1 MSGERPAA
9 VASVDRLAGVT
20 SGDAMEQVSM
30 NDGLDGRET
39 VAFGLA
45 AGEIAVFVLALM
57 TGYAVL
63 RSGLP
68 GAAAWILAV
77 VVVAVGAALAW
88 GRIAGRPLLDWSL
101 LLGRFVVRTRRR
113 RLRRVRAAGAIRS
126 APLLGRVVRPRRDA
140 LLERLAQRPGGGSP
154 RPGRSPETGALLI
167 PLSRLRPEAGRGAAS
182 GPGREPLPGASARAL
197 TATAGAAA
205 PAGARRSSHIVTFF
219 SLKGGTGRTTLAV
232 ELAATL
238 ALRSRAAVATGAGP
252 RPVAL
257 IDATERSPAVGLRLG
272 VAPAPAPPGD
282 TGPDAAASLHPHELG
297 LLLGVPPAPPAP
309 HHPPVTPL
317 PAALIEAAEAR
328 GADVVVV
335 DIDCDLGP
343 RCLQVLRR
351 CDQVLVTLTPTAG
364 GVLDA
369 YQSTAVLRRLGLRDR
384 IGYVVNRWRGDVDL
398 SDAMADLRG
407 VIAAEVPDDH
417 RVVDAENCHRV
428 AGLDGDGPLENA
440 LTTLAAVVE
449 AAARSERLPTAA
461 ARWGNHAG

>member
-20 SGDAMEQVSM
+20 SGDRSGDAMEQVSM

-39 VAFGLA
+39 VAFGLS

-68 GAAAWILAV
+68 GAAAWTLAI

-88 GRIAGRPLLDWSL
+88 GRLAGRPLLDWSL
-101 LLGRFVVRTRRR
+101 LLGRFVVRTRHR
-113 RLRRVRAAGAIRS
+113 RLRRVRGGAA
-126 APLLGRVVRPRRDA
+126 
-140 LLERLAQRPGGGSP
+140 EGSP
-154 RPGRSPETGALLI
+154 RPGRSPETRALLI

-182 GPGREPLPGASARAL
+182 APGRDPGAAVQEL
-197 TATAGAAA
+197 TATAGGAA
-205 PAGARRSSHIVTFF
+205 PGGARRSSHIVTFF

-272 VAPAPAPPGD
+272 VAPVPAPPGG
-282 TGPDAAASLHPHELG
+282 TGPDAAASLQPHELG
-297 LLLGVPPAPPAP
+297 LLLGIPSAPPAP

-317 PAALIEAAEAR
+317 PAALIAAAEAR

-343 RCLQVLRR
+343 RCLEVLHR

-369 YQSTAVLRRLGLRDR
+369 YHSTAVLRRLGLRDR

-398 SDAMADLRG
+398 SDTMADLRG

-417 RVVDAENCHRV
+417 RVVDAENRHRV
-428 AGLDGDGPLENA
+428 AGLDGDGPLEDA
-440 LTTLAAVVE
+440 LTTLAVAVE
-449 AAARSERLPTAA
+449 AEARSERSPAA
-461 ARWGNHAG
+461 APRWGSHAG

>member
-1 MSGERPAA
+1 
-9 VASVDRLAGVT
+9 
-20 SGDAMEQVSM
+20 MEQVSM

-68 GAAAWILAV
+68 GAAAWTLAI

-88 GRIAGRPLLDWSL
+88 GRVAGRPLLDWSL
-101 LLGRFVVRTRRR
+101 LLGRFVVRTRHRH
-113 RLRRVRAAGAIRS
+113 LRRVRGGAGEGS
-126 APLLGRVVRPRRDA
+126 A
-140 LLERLAQRPGGGSP
+140 
-154 RPGRSPETGALLI
+154 RPGRSPEAGALLI
-167 PLSRLRPEAGRGAAS
+167 QLSRLRPAARRGATIGAR
-182 GPGREPLPGASARAL
+182 REPVPGASVQAL
-197 TATAGAAA
+197 TATAGGAA
-205 PAGARRSSHIVTFF
+205 PAGARRASHIVTFF

-238 ALRSRAAVATGAGP
+238 ALRSRAATATGAGP

-272 VAPAPAPPGD
+272 VAPAPAPPGG

-297 LLLGVPPAPPAP
+297 LLLGIPTAPPAP

-398 SDAMADLRG
+398 SDTMADLRG
-407 VIAAEVPDDH
+407 VIVAEVPDDH
-417 RVVDAENCHRV
+417 RVVDAENCHRL
-428 AGLDGDGPLENA
+428 AGLDGDGPLEDA
-440 LTTLAAVVE
+440 LSTLARVVE
-449 AAARSERLPTAA
+449 AAARSQRSPTAA
-461 ARWGNHAG
+461 ARWGSHAG

>member
-1 MSGERPAA
+1 
-9 VASVDRLAGVT
+9 
-20 SGDAMEQVSM
+20 MEQVSM

-68 GAAAWILAV
+68 GAAAWILAI

-88 GRIAGRPLLDWSL
+88 GRLAGRPLLDWSL
-101 LLGRFVVRTRRR
+101 LLGRFVVRTRHR
-113 RLRRVRAAGAIRS
+113 RLKRVRGGAA
-126 APLLGRVVRPRRDA
+126 
-140 LLERLAQRPGGGSP
+140 EGSP

-167 PLSRLRPEAGRGAAS
+167 PLSRLRTEAGRGAAS
-182 GPGREPLPGASARAL
+182 APGREPPPGAAVQTL
-197 TATAGAAA
+197 TATAGGAA
-205 PAGARRSSHIVTFF
+205 PGVARRTSHIVTFF

-238 ALRSRAAVATGAGP
+238 ALRSRASVATGAGP

-272 VAPAPAPPGD
+272 VAPVPAPPGG
-282 TGPDAAASLHPHELG
+282 TGPDAAASLQPHELG
-297 LLLGVPPAPPAP
+297 LLLGLPTAPPAL

-317 PAALIEAAEAR
+317 PAALIAAAEAR

-343 RCLQVLRR
+343 RCLEVLHR

-384 IGYVVNRWRGDVDL
+384 IGYVVNRWRGDIDL
-398 SDAMADLRG
+398 SDTMADLRG

-428 AGLDGDGPLENA
+428 AGLEGDGPLEDA
-440 LTTLAAVVE
+440 LTTLAVAVE
-449 AAARSERLPTAA
+449 AAARSLRSPAAAA

>member
-1 MSGERPAA
+1 
-9 VASVDRLAGVT
+9 
-20 SGDAMEQVSM
+20 MEQVSM

-39 VAFGLA
+39 IAFGLA

-68 GAAAWILAV
+68 GAAEWILAI

-101 LLGRFVVRTRRR
+101 LLGRFVVRTRHG
-113 RLRRVRAAGAIRS
+113 RLRRVRGGAIRS

-154 RPGRSPETGALLI
+154 RPGRSPETAVLLI

-182 GPGREPLPGASARAL
+182 GPGREPLPGASVRAL
-197 TATAGAAA
+197 TSTAGGAA

-272 VAPAPAPPGD
+272 VAPAPAPPGG
-282 TGPDAAASLHPHELG
+282 TGPDAAASLHPHDLG
-297 LLLGVPPAPPAP
+297 LLLGIPPAPPAP

-351 CDQVLVTLTPTAG
+351 CDQVLVTITPTAG

-428 AGLDGDGPLENA
+428 AGLDGDGPLDHA
-440 LTTLAAVVE
+440 LSTLATVVE
-449 AAARSERLPTAA
+449 AAARSERSPTAA

>member
-1 MSGERPAA
+1 
-9 VASVDRLAGVT
+9 
-20 SGDAMEQVSM
+20 MEQVSM

-68 GAAAWILAV
+68 GAAAWILAIL
-77 VVVAVGAALAW
+77 VVAVGAALAW
-88 GRIAGRPLLDWSL
+88 GRLAGRPLLDWSL
-101 LLGRFVVRTRRR
+101 LLGRFVVRTRHR
-113 RLRRVRAAGAIRS
+113 RLRRVRSGAGEVA
-126 APLLGRVVRPRRDA
+126 
-140 LLERLAQRPGGGSP
+140 P
-154 RPGRSPETGALLI
+154 RPGRSPQTGALLI
-167 PLSRLRPEAGRGAAS
+167 PLSRLRQEAGRGAAS
-182 GPGREPLPGASARAL
+182 APGRDPPPRPTVQAL
-197 TATAGAAA
+197 TATAAGAA
-205 PAGARRSSHIVTFF
+205 PGGARRTSHIVTFF

-272 VAPAPAPPGD
+272 VAPVPAPPSG

-297 LLLGVPPAPPAP
+297 LLLCIPTAPPAP

-317 PAALIEAAEAR
+317 PAALIAAAEAR

-343 RCLQVLRR
+343 RCLEVLHR

-384 IGYVVNRWRGDVDL
+384 IGYVVNRWRGDIDL
-398 SDAMADLRG
+398 SDTMADLRG

-428 AGLDGDGPLENA
+428 AGLDGDGPLEDA
-440 LTTLAAVVE
+440 LSTLARVVE
-449 AAARSERLPTAA
+449 AAARSERSPAAA